1 MLLDMSKHITVRLTE
16 EQRTHLQ
23 GVARA
28 GSAPARTQ
36 TRARVLLHTDRSR
49 GQALTDEAAAAA
61 PCSKGTVGN
70 VRRRFAAEGLEA
82 ALRDRPLPGTKPRI
96 TGGRSKGPSVNRSP

>member
-61 PCSKGTVGN
+61 VLCSRTV
-70 VRRRFAAEGLEA
+70 R
-82 ALRDRPLPGTKPRI
+82 
-96 TGGRSKGPSVNRSP
+96 RSKGSSVNRSP